1 MAKIKKTNA
10 LRILDKNKIDYTVY
24 SYDTSDGK
32 NDGLSAAKKNGKDP
46 KIVYK
51 TLVSQGNSKE
61 FYVFVIPVS
70 GELDLK
76 KAATVTKEKKVEMI
90 PVKKLLSLTGYVKGG
105 CSPIGMKK
113 LLKTFIDSSSDKLE
127 NIIVS
132 AGKLGM
138 HIEIEPQSLA
148 KVVEAEIQDVLKN

>member
-10 LRILDKNKIDYTVY
+10 LRILDKNKVDYIVY

-46 KIVYK
+46 SIVFK
-51 TLVSQGNSKE
+51 TLVTQGNSKE
-61 FYVFVIPVS
+61 FYVFIIPVS

-76 KAATVTKEKKVEMI
+76 KAASVTDEKKIEMI
-90 PVKKLLSLTGYVKGG
+90 PVKNLLNLTGYVKGG

-113 LLKTFIDSSSDKLE
+113 LFKTIIDSSSNKYN

-138 HIEIEPQSLA
+138 HIEIEPQILA
-148 KVVEAEIQDVLKN
+148 KVVEAKFQDVLK

>member
-10 LRILDKNKIDYTVY
+10 LRILDKNQVDYIVY

-46 KIVYK
+46 SIVFK
-51 TLVSQGNSKE
+51 TLVTQGNSKE
-61 FYVFVIPVS
+61 FYVFIIPVS

-76 KAATVTKEKKVEMI
+76 KAASATNEKKIEMI
-90 PVKKLLSLTGYVKGG
+90 PVKNLLNLTGYVKGG
-105 CSPIGMKK
+105 CSPVGMKK
-113 LLKTFIDSSSDKLE
+113 LFNTFIDSSSDKLE

-132 AGKLGM
+132 AGKIGM
-138 HIEIEPQSLA
+138 HIEIDPETLA
-148 KVVEAEIQDVLKN
+148 KVIEAKFKEVLK